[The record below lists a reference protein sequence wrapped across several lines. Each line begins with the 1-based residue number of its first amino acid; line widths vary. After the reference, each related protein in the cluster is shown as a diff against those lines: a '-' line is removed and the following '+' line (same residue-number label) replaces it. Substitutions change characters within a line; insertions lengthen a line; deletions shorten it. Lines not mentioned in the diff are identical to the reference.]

1 MDERHPGNIAS
12 SETLNEMDGVRA
24 ALSEYDVKCVI
35 TATGGRS
42 WREHHLAVTP
52 GGLAILTPRKS
63 RGHRGREFAVRLARW
78 PLVQLG
84 GFGEPQGGPD
94 GSRFDLVVRVGRQSF
109 VALLDGPTG
118 QRTLRDF
125 VVAVQRGMRG
135 DFAYA
140 DYDAAS
146 MLTF

>member
-1 MDERHPGNIAS
+1 MDARHPGDTVPAD
-12 SETLNEMDGVRA
+12 TLNEMDGVRA

-35 TATGGRS
+35 AATGGRS

-52 GGLAILTPRKS
+52 EGLAILTPRKS
-63 RGHRGREFAVRLARW
+63 RGVRGREFAVRLARW

-84 GFGEPQGGPD
+84 TFGEAQGGTA
-94 GSRFDLVVRVGRQSF
+94 GSRFDLVVRVGRESF

-146 MLTF
+146 MLTS

>member
-1 MDERHPGNIAS
+1 
-12 SETLNEMDGVRA
+12 MDGVRA

-52 GGLAILTPRKS
+52 GGLVILTPRQS
-63 RGHRGREFAVRLARW
+63 RGHRGREFAVRLAQW
-78 PLVQLG
+78 PLVSLG
-84 GFGEPQGGPD
+84 GFGEPQSGSD
-94 GSRFDLVVRVGRQSF
+94 DSRFDLVVRVGRESF

-118 QRTLRDF
+118 LQTLRHF

-135 DFAYA
+135 DFAYV

-146 MLTF
+146 MLTS